1 MKLASIA
8 IVTDSNALLSPKAR
22 EQYGIEVVPLL
33 IHIGGRTYQEGVNLT
48 TEQFFRFLEQSDE
61 LPSASAPS
69 VQTFAN
75 VYERLCRTHDQVLSI
90 HLSSKMNDAFAHAQ
104 LAAQRLLGR
113 CRIQVVDSLST
124 SLGLGL
130 LVEVAA
136 REVQAGRPL
145 DAIVRLIRGMIPH
158 LYAVF
163 FVETLEYLERARRIG
178 HAQAILGTM
187 LGIKP
192 LLMIEEGEIIPL
204 EKVRTR
210 ARAVDKLFEFICEF
224 TRIEQMAILQHGFS
238 EETAILL
245 ERLETVFPDRE
256 FPVYTCN
263 PSLAV
268 HLGPSAMGVIVYEGL
283 R

>member
-1 MKLASIA
+1 MQLASIA
-8 IVTDSNALLSPKAR
+8 IVTDSNALLNPKMR
-22 EQYGIEVVPLL
+22 EQYGIEVIPLL
-33 IHIGGRTYQEGVNLT
+33 IHLGGRTYQEGVNLT
-48 TEQFFRFLEQSDE
+48 TEQFFRFLEQSNE

-90 HLSSKMNDAFAHAQ
+90 HLSSKMSDTFAHAQ
-104 LAAQRLLGR
+104 AAAQRLLGR
-113 CRIQVVDSLST
+113 CQIQVVDSLST
-124 SLGLGL
+124 SLGLGI
-130 LVEVAA
+130 LVETAA
-136 REVQAGRPL
+136 REAQAGRPL
-145 DAIVRLIRGMIPH
+145 DAIIRLVRGMIPH

-163 FVETLEYLERARRIG
+163 FVEALEYLERSRRIG

-192 LLMIEEGEIIPL
+192 MLMIEEGEVIPL

-238 EETAILL
+238 EETALLL
-245 ERLETVFPDRE
+245 ERLEMAFPDRE
-256 FPVYTCN
+256 FPVYTCS